1 MSSIARI
8 FIVLNLLLAALVLG
22 WASNFLGTHNDF
34 KKKYDTDIQAKDDI
48 IAEKE
53 AELTQVKVS
62 VNEQKERATRLLGER
77 DQNKAQVDS
86 LTSENSTLEDANT
99 QLRTSVDGINQTLKS
114 VNDSKDDA
122 VSRLEQAMA
131 DLNEA
136 KMARRDAED
145 AAKEAGDKQR
155 DAEEALA
162 NAERTIAQLETEV
175 TGLTKRLGDTET
187 SLEVLAEQTGIDPTK
202 IFAQP
207 TIDGAV
213 VSVSTSVKP
222 GLIGINR
229 GKADGVRRG
238 FVFNIYSGNQFKGT
252 AKVETVEDNMCFA
265 TIQSVYQN
273 RTMAQGDKAATRL

>member
-8 FIVLNLLLAALVLG
+8 FIVLNLLLSALALG
-22 WASNFLGTHNDF
+22 WAANFMGTHQDF
-34 KKKYDTDIQAKDDI
+34 KVKYDNAVE
-48 IAEKE
+48 EKNTLE
-53 AELTQVKVS
+53 AELNEQLSDTKAE
-62 VNEQKERATRLLGER
+62 VNTQKERAQRLMGER
-77 DQNKAQVDS
+77 EQVAAERDK
-86 LTSENSTLEDANT
+86 LTSDVSTLESANS
-99 QLRTSVDGINQTLKS
+99 QMRGALDGINQTLSS
-114 VNDSKDDA
+114 VNESKDQA

-136 KMARRDAED
+136 KEARREAEE

-162 NAERTIAQLETEV
+162 NAERTISDLETQV
-175 TGLTKRLGDTET
+175 T
-187 SLEVLAEQTGIDPTK
+187 SLAKDLEDRNTTLDTIAAQYGVDPTK

-213 VSVSTSVKP
+213 VSVSTTVKP

-238 FVFNIYSGNQFKGT
+238 FIFNIYSGNQFKGT
-252 AKVETVEDNMCFA
+252 AKVETVEDNMCYA
-265 TIQSVYQN
+265 TIQSVYEN